1 MNNITLRSTLITFT
15 SFIFVIT
22 AVNAW
27 TGPSVPAPD
36 GNVSAPLTI
45 SATSQSKTGGLDVGW
60 LSAVGAVKVGYT
72 TTACSAGIAGSLRW
86 NTGVMEYCDG
96 IDTWRSFGGSSTG
109 GGSDSL
115 YCKFTGKSASVS
127 FSGTTN
133 SFSMQSDCSISVDST
148 GYETITASTR
158 PGNFGSCSESATQS
172 DTVSCTSN
180 SSVPIGDGWSM
191 STVGRTTASFD
202 RTTGVLTCTAYAGVD
217 APNPSLLGSNSTTI
231 TPDPS
236 LCSAGGGSV
245 AETDPTVLS
254 SVKDGVSWSE
264 VTGKPAELDPTVP
277 ANIKDGI
284 DWSEV
289 TNKPADSSPSGTICG
304 MYSNLNSSASALCK
318 GYDPYR
324 NGCPSGY
331 SVVTTNLTQ
340 GMDVLSITYCVKQ

>member
-1 MNNITLRSTLITFT
+1 MNNPTLRSTLITLT
-15 SFIFVIT
+15 SFILVVT
-22 AVNAW
+22 AVHAW
-27 TGPSVPAPD
+27 TGPSVSAPD

-72 TTACSAGIAGSLRW
+72 ATACSAELAGSLRW
-86 NTGVMEYCDG
+86 NTGVMEYCNG
-96 IDTWRSFGGSSTG
+96 TVWGPFVGSSTG

-115 YCKFTGKSASVS
+115 YCKFTGKSANVS

-133 SFSMQSDCSISVDST
+133 SLSMQSDCSISVDLT

-158 PGNFGSCSESATQS
+158 PGSFGSCSESATQS
-172 DTVSCTSN
+172 DTVSCTSY
-180 SSVPIGDGWSM
+180 SSVPIGDGWTM

-202 RTTGVLTCTAYAGVD
+202 RTTGVLTCTAYAGID

-254 SVKDGVSWSE
+254 SVKDGVS
-264 VTGKPAELDPTVP
+264 
-277 ANIKDGI
+277 
-284 DWSEV
+284 WSEV

-340 GMDVLSITYCVKQ
+340 GMDVISITYCVKQ